1 MECPDKVKV
10 FSWRLIHNSLPLKR
24 KIEAKGFELDT
35 RCPVCWRAYEDASH
49 ILFRCKFSKLVWREL
64 LDNAE
69 VLVLRDRLGRH
80 LVGLNVRRGT
90 ALRVL
95 GLACL
100 TRGLV
105 R

>member
-1 MECPDKVKV
+1 MQATCNIVRV
-10 FSWRLIHNSLPLKR
+10 
-24 KIEAKGFELDT
+24 A
-35 RCPVCWRAYEDASH
+35 
-49 ILFRCKFSKLVWREL
+49 L

-90 ALRVL
+90 TLRVL